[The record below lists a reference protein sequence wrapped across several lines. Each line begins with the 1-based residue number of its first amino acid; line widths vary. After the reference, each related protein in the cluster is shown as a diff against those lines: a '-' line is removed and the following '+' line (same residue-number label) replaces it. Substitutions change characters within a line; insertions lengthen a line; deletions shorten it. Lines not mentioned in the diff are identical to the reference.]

1 MITQEEFIVIHTLHT
16 QGHSIRSIARITG
29 IDRRTISKRLQEE
42 EMKPYKERTY
52 PSKLDPYKA
61 YIHTRLSQALPDRIP
76 SSVILEEI
84 VGRGYKGKVRIIQ
97 SYLSQWYKSYFDTKK
112 QETIIRF
119 ETDPGFQ
126 AQVDWTVIRSGKD
139 PIYGFVMI
147 LGYSRAP
154 FIYFTDSM
162 KQEVWQECHERAF
175 TYFGGTPKTIL
186 YDNLK
191 STIIKRDKYGK
202 DKHGFNQEFLDF
214 SKGWFIPKVCKPF
227 RAQTKGKVEK
237 LNRYIKEN
245 FYIPLKASLKGSG
258 IAITPELLNSH
269 IFGWIARTNER
280 IHGTTGEKPSCRL
293 EIEKRYLKPYVPSS
307 VKVQH
312 KETCNTPVIPQID
325 ISYYTK
331 LSDYEQELLEGV
343 GYAS

>member
-1 MITQEEFIVIHTLHT
+1 MITQEEFIVIHTLRT

-29 IDRRTISKRLQEE
+29 IDRRTISKRLKEE
-42 EMKPYKERTY
+42 EMKPYKERNY
-52 PSKLDPYKA
+52 PSKLDPYKP
-61 YIHTRLSQALPDRIP
+61 YIDSRLTQALPDRIP
-76 SSVILEEI
+76 SGVILEEI
-84 VGRGYKGKVRIIQ
+84 AQRGYEGKVRIIQ
-97 SYLSQWYKSYFDTKK
+97 SYMSQWYKSHFDARE
-112 QETIIRF
+112 QETIMRF

-126 AQVDWTVIRSGKD
+126 AQVDWTVIRGGKD

-162 KQEVWQECHERAF
+162 KQEIWQECHEKAF
-175 TYFGGTPKTIL
+175 THFGGTTKTIL

-191 STIIKRDKYGK
+191 STIIVRDKYGK
-202 DKHGFNQEFLDF
+202 DRHGFNQEFLDF
-214 SKGWFIPKVCKPF
+214 SKGWFVPKVCKPY

-237 LNRYIKEN
+237 FNRYIKEN

-269 IFGWIARTNER
+269 IFGWIAHTNER
-280 IHGTTGEKPSCRL
+280 IHGTTGEKPSLRFQK
-293 EIEKRYLKPYVPSS
+293 EKHYLKPYIPS
-307 VKVQH
+307 VAKVQV
-312 KETCNTPVIPQID
+312 KETNCTPVTPQID

-343 GYAS
+343 CYAS